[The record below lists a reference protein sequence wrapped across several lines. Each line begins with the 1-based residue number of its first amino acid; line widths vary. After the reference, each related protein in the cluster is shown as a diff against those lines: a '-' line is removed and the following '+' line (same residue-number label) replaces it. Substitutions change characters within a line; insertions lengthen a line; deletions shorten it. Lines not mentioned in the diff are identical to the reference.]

1 MMMMVTMMLEVQIVT
16 MSSLALYFPCMYD
29 DDDDIHNHNDIQ
41 SLLPLFPSIEIDLTD
56 GLSEI

>member
-29 DDDDIHNHNDIQ
+29 DDDDIHNDIQ

>member
-1 MMMMVTMMLEVQIVT
+1 MT

-29 DDDDIHNHNDIQ
+29 DDDDIHNDIQ